1 MCLRWG
7 SSAIAVLCL
16 SALAL
21 AGCGLQLREESL
33 LDRCAELMQAAFPG
47 GDIKT
52 TKKEVANETT
62 PSIAALVVVVEGERR
77 KVPADGVPLREV
89 AAECRFEN
97 NILTG
102 FRWTK
107 GPLR

>member
-7 SSAIAVLCL
+7 SSAIAVLCFA
-16 SALAL
+16 ALAL

-47 GDIKT
+47 GDIKA
-52 TKKEVANETT
+52 TKKEVANEATS
-62 PSIAALVVVVEGERR
+62 SIAGVVARVEGERR
-77 KVPADGVPLREV
+77 NVPADGVPLRVV
-89 AAECRFEN
+89 AAECRFDN